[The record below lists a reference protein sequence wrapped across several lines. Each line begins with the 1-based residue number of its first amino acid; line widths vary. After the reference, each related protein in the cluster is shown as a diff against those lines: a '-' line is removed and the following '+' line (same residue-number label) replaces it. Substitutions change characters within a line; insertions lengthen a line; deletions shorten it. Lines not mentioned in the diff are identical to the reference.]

1 MKQRVLS
8 SEFTKSHKT
17 PRQHMSSDL
26 LGIEGLEIKING
38 RRCHTGGGIP
48 KERHENFSSQ
58 PMLLDRDISVWA
70 DQGSDPSVHPHSDAN
85 ARSAREDSVERLLY
99 RREKLEDPKSSI
111 HSVITPRSRL
121 SESVIANSITSS
133 RNATGLIQTPE
144 FLGQDF
150 GAPSSTAL
158 RYHDSNGVHYSS
170 GSIIQNRFT
179 IDDQIAAEKERC
191 SNVGTIV
198 RSFPDRHRGSQLE
211 PSPLSQSSKY
221 PLSLDQS
228 FGHREHEQAGAATQS
243 PSGWLPEPRCS
254 IRRPLSQKAG
264 SLHSLGSVIQDTPRR
279 DSRIG
284 QNTSPMMIFGQP
296 IDFAENQASN
306 GTTNWMSPPWNSAVN
321 KPEITSLTEDSH
333 ATSIYQFASRSPHNR
348 TDTKGS
354 PRVSH
359 TGIVDDPRV
368 NIIDRIYTGTP
379 IFSNSNP
386 VSVRSF
392 SVARSNRDATPTTS
406 RHHSEIEGCTTK
418 HNEHEVQVE
427 PSPKIYGQEMTDSV
441 VQHLLHSSS
450 PDPLL
455 LYGDLGYIS

>member
-1 MKQRVLS
+1 MNWTGGRLQRHSNNRSSNLARNQKQNFAKSRLRSTKDSRQAPSLIEFATFRTSHQARSTEDDAQRDGLANQSTANPSLS
-8 SEFTKSHKT
+8 RLTRDSSICSEQKKNSQPPDRIEDIKRQLLQTTDWAAVGAARPLKISFTPVEEVEHFGKRRRLTEADRTRLTTMEQRAMPPEFTKTRKT
-17 PRQHMSSDL
+17 PRQDMSSDL

-38 RRCHTGGGIP
+38 RRCHAGGGIP

-158 RYHDSNGVHYSS
+158 RNHDSNGVHYSS

-198 RSFPDRHRGSQLE
+198 
-211 PSPLSQSSKY
+211 SPQNI
-221 PLSLDQS
+221 
-228 FGHREHEQAGAATQS
+228 HS
-243 PSGWLPEPRCS
+243 PSINHPVIKNKNEQRQPRS
-254 IRRPLSQKAG
+254 HHLDGFQSQDA
-264 SLHSLGSVIQDTPRR
+264 
-279 DSRIG
+279 
-284 QNTSPMMIFGQP
+284 
-296 IDFAENQASN
+296 
-306 GTTNWMSPPWNSAVN
+306 
-321 KPEITSLTEDSH
+321 
-333 ATSIYQFASRSPHNR
+333 IYDGH
-348 TDTKGS
+348 
-354 PRVSH
+354 
-359 TGIVDDPRV
+359 
-368 NIIDRIYTGTP
+368 
-379 IFSNSNP
+379 
-386 VSVRSF
+386 
-392 SVARSNRDATPTTS
+392 
-406 RHHSEIEGCTTK
+406 
-418 HNEHEVQVE
+418 
-427 PSPKIYGQEMTDSV
+427 
-441 VQHLLHSSS
+441 
-450 PDPLL
+450 
-455 LYGDLGYIS
+455 